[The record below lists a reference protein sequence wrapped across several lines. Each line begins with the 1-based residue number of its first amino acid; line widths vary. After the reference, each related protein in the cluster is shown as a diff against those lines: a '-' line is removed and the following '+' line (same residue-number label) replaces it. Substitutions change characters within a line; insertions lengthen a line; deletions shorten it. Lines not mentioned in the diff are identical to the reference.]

1 MTDGANVDRDDA
13 DKRAVDGAA
22 GAAVGAGDDGTGGAR
37 GARSGSVAGAVVAL
51 NDQWAWWRAAFA
63 GKLGPM
69 REDRPE
75 SGFYRTKDG
84 APVAFWLKDGEQFC
98 LRDGER
104 VASHG
109 DILSLWVSVA
119 KKPVSKELYDARRK
133 DGRWPDQPEA
143 PAQRGNMPA
152 DPFEALKSEFDD
164 KLASA
169 EAWLKAHPQAK
180 DQTESDYARNLQA
193 ELLKI
198 EKVADGMH
206 KAEKQPH
213 LDAGRAVDDKFRF
226 RERVA
231 PIAKALRDVFG
242 TFMAA
247 EEERQRK
254 AARAKFEAEK
264 RAAEAARREI
274 EAQREKQ
281 MRDDPIAALTSPE
294 PELPMAP
301 IAPEAVK
308 VKAGGG
314 VGRAAGLRTEYVP
327 EITDYDAALAH
338 FAHHDDVRALVD
350 KLVKAATRAGK
361 SQTRIPGVT
370 IHERRVAA

>member
-1 MTDGANVDRDDA
+1 MTRGAENAVEGMAGSGSSAAAADGNFGRGGDR
-13 DKRAVDGAA
+13 G
-22 GAAVGAGDDGTGGAR
+22 GDAR
-37 GARSGSVAGAVVAL
+37 GNVVKD
-51 NDQWAWWRAAFA
+51 DQWSWWRSALS
-63 GKLGPM
+63 GKIGPM
-69 REDRPE
+69 RESKPE
-75 SGFYRTKDG
+75 SGFYRAKDG
-84 APVAFWLKDGEQFC
+84 TPVAFWVKDDEQFC
-98 LRDGER
+98 LREGQR
-104 VASHG
+104 VTAQG
-109 DILSLWVSVA
+109 DMLSLWVSVA
-119 KKPVSKELYDARRK
+119 KKPISKDLYDARRK

-152 DPFEALKSEFDD
+152 DPFEALKAEFND

-169 EAWLKAHPQAK
+169 EAWLKAHPTAK

-198 EKVADGMH
+198 EKQADTMH

-231 PIAKALRDVFG
+231 PIAKALRNVFG
-242 TFMAA
+242 AFMAA

-254 AARAKFEAEK
+254 AAQAKFEAEK
-264 RAAEAARREI
+264 KAAEAARREI
-274 EAQREKQ
+274 KAQREKQ

-327 EITDYDAALAH
+327 EITDYAAALQH
-338 FAHHDDVRALVD
+338 FANHDDVRALVD
-350 KLVKAATRAGK
+350 KLVKAATRVGK
-361 SQTRIPGVT
+361 SQTKIPGVT